1 MENDLSKC
9 KIGDWIATTVGW
21 KQLNTSDYTDVTYP
35 IAIGDKT
42 YTSDGKYKVEDIVP
56 SAFVNPPEWLLE
68 YIGPKPC
75 EFEKDELV
83 MVWDDGEKY
92 SPYLEY
98 FSHMKGNKYAC
109 FQMGRTSFT
118 ARGKVHTWEYCR
130 KAIEGEDY

>member
-9 KIGDWIATTVGW
+9 KIGDWIATTVGS

-83 MVWDDGEKY
+83 MVRMRIDHRWC
-92 SPYLEY
+92 LRY
-98 FSHMKGNKYAC
+98 FAQHKKKGYATYDY
-109 FQMGRTSFT
+109 GKTSYT
-118 ARGKVHTWEYCR
+118 AKGAISVWKYCR
-130 KAIEGEDY
+130 KAVEGEDY